1 MTNRYARQTVLPEL
15 GADGQDRLNQAS
27 VLCVGAGGLGSPAL
41 LYLAAAGIGRIGI
54 VDDDRVD
61 ISNLQRQILFTEA
74 DTHKNKAETAAQKL
88 SDLNSHTRVD
98 AYPVRLTAANALALL
113 APYDV
118 ILDGTDTV
126 ASKFLLNDACLR
138 LGKPLVHASILGFQ
152 AQVSV
157 FWGRHGP
164 CYRCLYPHPPKGY
177 VANCAEAGVIG
188 AMAGM
193 VGAVQGLE
201 ALKMALGLAWC
212 HSHGLDP
219 LLGRVWL
226 LDARSMNSRLLTLTK
241 TPSCPVCAGDT
252 ASIVLDDGHDA
263 VCQSRDVQGIAADDA
278 QHCSPDTVFLDVRED
293 AEWRS
298 GHITGAR
305 HLPLGRLLAEG
316 EGLDDLPLNAPIVV
330 YCQHGIRSLT
340 GASHLQ
346 RLGYTNVS
354 HLEGGFVRW
363 PQRA

>member
-74 DTHKNKAETAAQKL
+74 DTRRGKAETAAQKL
-88 SDLNSHTRVD
+88 SHLNSHTRVD
-98 AYPVRLTAANALALL
+98 AYPVRLTAANALSLMAE
-113 APYDV
+113 YDV

-126 ASKFLLNDACLR
+126 ASKFLLNDACVR
-138 LGKPLVHASILGFQ
+138 LGKPLVHAAILGFQ

-241 TPSCPVCAGDT
+241 TPSCPVCAGDP
-252 ASIVLDDGHDA
+252 AFIVLDDGDDGI
-263 VCQSRDVQGIAADDA
+263 CQSRDVQGIAADDA

-293 AEWRS
+293 AEWRG
-298 GHITGAR
+298 GHILGAR
-305 HLPLGRLLAEG
+305 HIPLGRLLAEG
-316 EGLDDLPLNAPIVV
+316 EVLDDLPLNAPIVV

-363 PQRA
+363 PQSA